1 LAPKLRSAALDLRI
15 GLAPGLQL
23 QIDDGFGSTSH
34 GEDAF
39 DAFVGLVGMINVI
52 SGRRA
57 PGEPRDDEH
66 VTTVEGW
73 ILGQEAI
80 DIPAT

>member
-1 LAPKLRSAALDLRI
+1 M
-15 GLAPGLQL
+15 
-23 QIDDGFGSTSH
+23 
-34 GEDAF
+34 
-39 DAFVGLVGMINVI
+39 VGMINVI

-57 PGEPRDDEH
+57 PGEPRDDDC

-80 DIPAT
+80 EMPAT